1 MKKVKA
7 NLFAVPVRVKVN
19 TMDRNKSQWGQ
30 IVEAKTGKIL
40 HTGQLRH
47 IRRVA
52 RERYNALLDI

>member
-19 TMDRNKSQWGQ
+19 TMDRNKSQW